1 MRDSRCPSLKTDGA
15 IKTNLSEYCAGRLP
29 AESLIHYLDEWLE
42 IAFNKGAAL
51 AGSAPPVVPGERLRM
66 QRVIEFALRRF
77 IRQAHGNAEAAAQ
90 DLKGELF
97 KPGAVEAFLNDA
109 KDAEAA
115 FDHVAELFKLVDGIR
130 HLGGLYYN
138 TNCNPEGFQLAL
150 DALAKQART
159 IIAAEGAKS

>member
-1 MRDSRCPSLKTDGA
+1 
-15 IKTNLSEYCAGRLP
+15 
-29 AESLIHYLDEWLE
+29 
-42 IAFNKGAAL
+42 
-51 AGSAPPVVPGERLRM
+51 M